1 MTSVCEQDEKYI
13 QEHPLETSLHN
24 ARSAF
29 KAEDRNPTGDASDT
43 TTNIPSRRDAISNL
57 LGALLIH
64 PVARKL
70 RSAPSQRPVNG
81 ELASIYARVQSADF
95 DLSPFSPL
103 TALIADAAEDVEDV
117 EVWKTVLRL
126 ISDIS
131 RTTPPQTKSI
141 PPSFYGT
148 PFMRSSASFQDSN
161 QTRSDLQQPL
171 LTELN
176 GCTFEDV
183 AGFSSK
189 YFEGRAWT
197 NQSEEIYKLL
207 KDCNGG
213 ELLRDFPEIHSE
225 DQIWDWWDTFQQQY
239 LNDAP
244 GVYCRTK
251 SKKEVQGA
259 QGERQLDLII
269 KRRTTLQTQKHDV
282 RDFLVIGELTSS
294 DKSATWKRKFLQ
306 LATYMRDIFSA
317 QPSRRFV
324 HGFLLFGTQMQ
335 LWVFDRSGA
344 YSSDSFDI
352 LQQSDRFIRT
362 ITGYA
367 LMEDEELGLDTFMKR
382 DGQSPT
388 VAIGDAITGED
399 VTLKLEAS
407 PFITQR
413 AIVSR
418 GTFCYR
424 TADQQHVVKFS
435 WRSDKRR
442 PEADHLKRSQGVKGI
457 AKLVG
462 SSDVI
467 SVADLRSGL
476 TFLKS
481 RKFGSAPYEQAVDPS
496 KLSFTSQSTQELESL
511 SLNGTKRKNG
521 SGDRSARK
529 KSRSNS
535 QRSNLHQ
542 ELQPHDFTELP
553 QQDLTTLPQREYK
566 NRILTCLAISPAGR
580 PLKDFSSVGEL
591 LKAFRD
597 AIKAHRSLFLNRKIL
612 HGDVSLNNIIL
623 TDPKH
628 TGGLSG
634 MLIDFDLAVTV
645 DEDCKNERT
654 EEQVMTGTLE
664 YIAIEILEGAL
675 RKDTSG
681 IEHTYRHDL
690 ESFFYVFLSVCIRY
704 GWNGGVAPK
713 ENPLSTWYT
722 GKLENISRTK
732 RGDIEQGG
740 FDIHILSKFS
750 YAFECVKGLAKTLR
764 DILFLKGALYTGTPQ
779 QPAALYSPMIKAFE
793 DAIES
798 LEW

>member
-1 MTSVCEQDEKYI
+1 M
-13 QEHPLETSLHN
+13 
-24 ARSAF
+24 
-29 KAEDRNPTGDASDT
+29 
-43 TTNIPSRRDAISNL
+43 
-57 LGALLIH
+57 
-64 PVARKL
+64 
-70 RSAPSQRPVNG
+70 
-81 ELASIYARVQSADF
+81 
-95 DLSPFSPL
+95 
-103 TALIADAAEDVEDV
+103 
-117 EVWKTVLRL
+117 
-126 ISDIS
+126 
-131 RTTPPQTKSI
+131 
-141 PPSFYGT
+141 
-148 PFMRSSASFQDSN
+148 
-161 QTRSDLQQPL
+161 
-171 LTELN
+171 
-176 GCTFEDV
+176 
-183 AGFSSK
+183 
-189 YFEGRAWT
+189 
-197 NQSEEIYKLL
+197 
-207 KDCNGG
+207 
-213 ELLRDFPEIHSE
+213 
-225 DQIWDWWDTFQQQY
+225 
-239 LNDAP
+239 
-244 GVYCRTK
+244 
-251 SKKEVQGA
+251 QGA

-269 KRRTTLQTQKHDV
+269 KRRSTLRTEKYDMK
-282 RDFLVIGELTSS
+282 DFLVIGELTSS
-294 DKSATWKRKFLQ
+294 DKSTTWKRKFLQ

-317 QPSRRFV
+317 QPTRRFV

-352 LQQSDRFIRT
+352 LQQPDRFIRA

-367 LMEDEELGLDTFMKR
+367 LMTDEELGLDTFIKR
-382 DGQSPT
+382 DGQHPSVT
-388 VAIGDAITGED
+388 VADAITGEQ
-399 VTLKLEAS
+399 VTLKLEES
-407 PFITQR
+407 PFIIQR

-462 SSDVI
+462 SSDVT
-467 SVADLRSGL
+467 SVTDWRSGL
-476 TFLKS
+476 IFPKS
-481 RKFGSAPYEQAVDPS
+481 RKLGITPYEPSADPA

-511 SLNGTKRKNG
+511 NLNGIKRKNG

-553 QQDLTTLPQREYK
+553 QEDLTTLAEREYK

-580 PLKDFSSVGEL
+580 PLKDFDSPGQL

-597 AIKAHRSLFLNRKIL
+597 AIKAHKSLFLNRKIL
-612 HGDVSLNNIIL
+612 HRDVSLNNIIL
-623 TDPKH
+623 TDPKQ

-645 DEDCKNERT
+645 DEGGKNERT

-664 YIAIEILEGAL
+664 FIAIEILEGAL

-704 GWNGGVAPK
+704 GWDDGKAPNP
-713 ENPLSTWYT
+713 NPLHMWYR

-740 FDIHILSKFS
+740 FDIHVLSKFS
-750 YAFECVKGLAKTLR
+750 PKFEHVKELAKTLR
-764 DILFLKGALYTGTPQ
+764 DILFLKGALYISTPQ
-779 QPAALYSPMIKAFE
+779 EPATLYNPIVKAFE
-793 DAIES
+793 DAIEV